1 MPIDYK
7 DYPSDWKTVIRPA
20 ILTRAFNHC
29 EFCNIKNGIV
39 VIRGE
44 RDGTECYQ
52 DDNGYIYDANTSYK
66 ISEDYLGAGFT
77 KGFTTIVLTI
87 AHLDHDTTNS
97 DYANLRALCQ
107 RCHNR
112 YDRPNRNANIQAKKL
127 LKQPKLF

>member
-44 RDGTECYQ
+44 RNGTECYQ

-66 ISEDYLGAGFT
+66 IGEDYLGAGFT

-107 RCHNR
+107 RCHNI